1 MFLWGRIWM
10 YCQNNK
16 IILSLATEDDNEGM
30 NKVFESGHFDGGFS
44 VQFLRKPKPLQ
55 SFRKDGDTAKI
66 LIMKDALTLEVIAVG
81 GCVIRREYL
90 DGSIKRVGYLTG
102 LKILPAYQKKVRCI
116 AEAYKFL
123 HDNTK
128 DEVDLYYTTILSSNT
143 GAQKLLEKRHRN
155 MPAYRYLGE
164 YTTYCFKAGD
174 IFGGRPGGRFTGR
187 SGGKLS
193 GATAAEVAQLY
204 DSSLRKLNL
213 APKDTGLSGLT
224 AKDFYTLR
232 DTRQEIIAC
241 CAIYN
246 QQSYKQ
252 YVISD
257 YNRVYRILS
266 KLPVH
271 LLGYPNFPAQNSRLN
286 YASVAF
292 LYVKDNNILLGRQF
306 LRAVAKDAG
315 RKGRTGQAG
324 RPGPDG
330 AIGRI
335 DVLLAG
341 QFCNNPLRG
350 IFDSIR
356 HIKFQSRLY
365 EVSWNEPQYID
376 SNPVG
381 LESSLL

>member
-1 MFLWGRIWM
+1 M

-30 NKVFESGHFDGGFS
+30 NKVFESGRFDGGFS
-44 VQFLRKPKPLQ
+44 VQFLRKPKPLE

-90 DGSIKRVGYLTG
+90 DGSVKRIGYLTG
-102 LKILPAYQKKVRCI
+102 LKILPAYQKKIRCI
-116 AEAYKFL
+116 AESYQFL
-123 HDNTK
+123 HENTK

-164 YTTYCFKAGD
+164 YTTYCLRA
-174 IFGGRPGGRFTGR
+174 GGRSGGRYGGR
-187 SGGKLS
+187 SGGKSEGRFGSSLT
-193 GATAAEVAQLY
+193 GATADEVAQLY
-204 DSSLRKLNL
+204 GSSLRKLNL
-213 APKDTGLSGLT
+213 APMNTELSGLS
-224 AKDFYTLR
+224 AEDFYTLR
-232 DTRQEIIAC
+232 DVRQDIIAC
-241 CAIYN
+241 CAIYK

-257 YNRVYRILS
+257 YNRMYRILS

-271 LLGYPNFPAQNSRLN
+271 LLGYPKFPAQNSYLN

-292 LYVKDNNILLGRQF
+292 LYVKDNNIRLGRQF
-306 LRAVAKDAG
+306 LRAAMNQA
-315 RKGRTGQAG
+315 GRTGQAG
-324 RPGPDG
+324 MTGRTEQESHS
-330 AIGRI
+330 GRI

-350 IFDSIR
+350 IFDRIR
-356 HIKFQSRLY
+356 HVKFQSRLY
-365 EVSWNEPQYID
+365 EVSWDEPQYID

-381 LESSLL
+381 LEVSLL